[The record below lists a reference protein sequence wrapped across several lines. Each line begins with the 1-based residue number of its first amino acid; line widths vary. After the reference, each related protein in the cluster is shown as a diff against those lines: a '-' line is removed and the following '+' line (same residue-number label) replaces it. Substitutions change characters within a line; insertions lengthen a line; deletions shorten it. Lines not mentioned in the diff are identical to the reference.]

1 MVKRIILYADLKS
14 QKGIAH
20 SKTQLWRL
28 ERAGRFP
35 KRVSLT
41 PGRHG
46 WVEAEID
53 AFIAERIAAR
63 DEKSA

>member
-1 MVKRIILYADLKS
+1 MPQRFILFPDLHPK
-14 QKGIAH
+14 KGIPH

-28 ERAGRFP
+28 EKVGKFP
-35 KRVSLT
+35 KRVKISA
-41 PGRHG
+41 GRYG

-63 DEKSA
+63 DGKAA

>member
-1 MVKRIILYADLKS
+1 MSQRILLYSDLRPL
-14 QKGIAH
+14 KGISH
-20 SKTQLWRL
+20 SKVQLWRL
-28 ERAGRFP
+28 EKVAKFP
-35 KRVSLT
+35 KRVQLS

-63 DEKSA
+63 DEKAA

>member
-1 MVKRIILYADLKS
+1 MSQRIILYPDLKTH
-14 QKGIAH
+14 KGIGH

-28 ERAGRFP
+28 ERVGKFP
-35 KRVSLT
+35 KRVQLS

-63 DEKSA
+63 DEKAA

>member
-1 MVKRIILYADLKS
+1 MSQRIILYPDLKS
-14 QKGIAH
+14 KKGIAH

-28 ERAGRFP
+28 ERMGKFP
-35 KRVSLT
+35 KRVSLS

-53 AFIAERIAAR
+53 RFIAERIAAR
-63 DEKSA
+63 DEKAA